1 MQLKQSNYTI
11 ASITLFDDDG
21 WEDLLPL
28 TLSRSCADIRFGILT
43 IKEKWE
49 TICNDKVYV
58 QTKPYLQDIY
68 GEFKSELFVN
78 SRLLPE
84 PKLLEVISNLKEG
97 ESVYCGETLLLCF
110 GQKEQSKI
118 EWEGDLDI
126 LNYPWEIFSKNH
138 RQIENDF
145 HRICHNRTSQK
156 LSETNTVIGKHPIFV
171 EEGAVVECSIFN
183 TNEGPIYIGKNAE
196 VQEGCMVRGPF
207 SLGESSHLKMGAK
220 IYTGTTIGPH
230 CKVGGEINN
239 SVIFGYSNKAHD
251 GFLGNSV
258 IGEWCNLGADTN
270 NSNLK
275 NNYEEVKVWSYKHK
289 KFVKTGLQF
298 CGLIMGDHS
307 KSGINTM
314 FNTGTVVGFSCN
326 IFGSGFPRN
335 YIPSFTWGGAASM
348 EEYTLPKAI
357 QTAEKVFE
365 RRNKAFDSVQNKL
378 FTEIH
383 SNKN

>member
-1 MQLKQSNYTI
+1 MQLNQTNTLLP
-11 ASITLFDDDG
+11 AITLFDDEG

-28 TLSRSCADIRFGILT
+28 TLSRSCADIRWGILT

-49 TICNDKVYV
+49 RICDGKVYV
-58 QTKPYLQDIY
+58 KTQAYLQEIY

-78 SRLLPE
+78 SRLLPNPALVRSISALKNGQALFMGE
-84 PKLLEVISNLKEG
+84 ILLAS
-97 ESVYCGETLLLCF
+97 F
-110 GQKEQSKI
+110 GQNSEQKLQ
-118 EWEGDLDI
+118 WDGDVEI
-126 LNYPWEIFSKNH
+126 LNYPWDIFANNH
-138 RQIENDF
+138 KQIEKDF
-145 HRICHNRTSQK
+145 HIICNNRISQK
-156 LSETNTVIGKHPIFV
+156 LSDTNTIIGENPIFV

-183 TNEGPIYIGKNAE
+183 TKEGPIYIGKNAE
-196 VQEGCMVRGPF
+196 VQEGCLVRGPF
-207 SLGESSHLKMGAK
+207 SLGENSQLKMGAK

-230 CKVGGEINN
+230 CKVGGEVNN

-275 NNYEEVKVWSYKHK
+275 NNYEEVKVWSYKYK

-348 EEYTLPKAI
+348 DDYALPKAI

-365 RRNKAFDSVQNKL
+365 RRKKAFDSTQSNL
-378 FTEIH
+378 FSEIY
-383 SNKN
+383 SKKN

>member
-1 MQLKQSNYTI
+1 MQLNPTNI
-11 ASITLFDDDG
+11 LLPSITLFDDEG

-28 TLSRSCADIRFGILT
+28 TLSRSCADIRWGILT

-49 TICNDKVYV
+49 RICNGSVYIKT
-58 QTKPYLQDIY
+58 QAYLQEIY
-68 GEFKSELFVN
+68 GKYDSELFVN
-78 SRLLPE
+78 SRLLPSPALVKAISALE
-84 PKLLEVISNLKEG
+84 HGQSIYIGEVLLAS
-97 ESVYCGETLLLCF
+97 F
-110 GQKEQSKI
+110 GQNHEIKLQ
-118 EWEGDLDI
+118 WEGDIEL
-126 LNYPWEIFSKNH
+126 LKYPWEIFAQNH
-138 RQIENDF
+138 KQIENDF
-145 HRICHNRTSQK
+145 YRVSLNRTSQK
-156 LSETNTVIGKHPIFV
+156 LSDTNTVIGQNPIFI

-183 TNEGPIYIGKNAE
+183 TKEGPIYIGKNAE

-207 SLGESSHLKMGAK
+207 SLGENSQLKMGAK

-230 CKVGGEINN
+230 CKVGGEVNN

-275 NNYEEVKVWSYKHK
+275 NNYEEVKIWSYKQK

-335 YIPSFTWGGAASM
+335 YIPSFTWGGASSM
-348 EEYTLPKAI
+348 EDYALPKAM

-365 RRNKAFDSVQNKL
+365 RRNKAFDSVQSKL
-378 FTEIH
+378 FSEIY